1 MKNIIAI
8 SGSLRKDS
16 YNTKVLEEIKKMID
30 KEVSFEI
37 LDISKVPLFNQD
49 IENNENK
56 DIINIKNKI
65 KKADLVVI
73 STPEYNYSFSG
84 VLKNTLDWL
93 SRGEDLVFL
102 DKKVALISASASR
115 FGGVRAQNHLRDVL
129 LCMGANTLYKP
140 EVYIA
145 FAHNVFVDNTINDP
159 RVKKQIINFKDNLLK
174 EIN

>member
-56 DIINIKNKI
+56 DI
-65 KKADLVVI
+65 A
-73 STPEYNYSFSG
+73 
-84 VLKNTLDWL
+84 
-93 SRGEDLVFL
+93 
-102 DKKVALISASASR
+102 
-115 FGGVRAQNHLRDVL
+115 
-129 LCMGANTLYKP
+129 
-140 EVYIA
+140 
-145 FAHNVFVDNTINDP
+145 
-159 RVKKQIINFKDNLLK
+159 

>member
-1 MKNIIAI
+1 
-8 SGSLRKDS
+8 
-16 YNTKVLEEIKKMID
+16 MID

-115 FGGVRAQNHLRDVL
+115 FGGVRAQNHLRMYFYVWEQILFINQRYILHL
-129 LCMGANTLYKP
+129 LMMYL
-140 EVYIA
+140 
-145 FAHNVFVDNTINDP
+145 DNTINDQEL
-159 RVKKQIINFKDNLLK
+159 KNKLLTLKIIY
-174 EIN
+174 